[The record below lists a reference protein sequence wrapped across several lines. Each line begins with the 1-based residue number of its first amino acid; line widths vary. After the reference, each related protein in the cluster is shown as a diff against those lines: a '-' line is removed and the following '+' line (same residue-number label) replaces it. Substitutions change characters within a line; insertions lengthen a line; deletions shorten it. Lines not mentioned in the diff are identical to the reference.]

1 MVEAQHQE
9 AIEQVILNLKAQ
21 VAGLNQQIEVL
32 SKLLEVKHEDVNI
45 DDVPGQLKRAATE
58 VMNNDH
64 LKMIL
69 VRGENYEFRERL
81 INQAFDTGV
90 TIVEVE
96 QFMED
101 YEAGQRG
108 GQVGAQ
114 KFKDRYD
121 DYDVLVIENL
131 EQLAGDRAKLQE
143 ELFDRVYACSHAGKL
158 TVLSGNAAFIIG
170 GESEEYLQMLSLGK
184 NIFVG

>member
-1 MVEAQHQE
+1 M
-9 AIEQVILNLKAQ
+9 
-21 VAGLNQQIEVL
+21 
-32 SKLLEVKHEDVNI
+32 
-45 DDVPGQLKRAATE
+45 KRAATE

-131 EQLAGDRAKLQE
+131 EQLAGDRAKLQ
-143 ELFDRVYACSHAGKL
+143 
-158 TVLSGNAAFIIG
+158 
-170 GESEEYLQMLSLGK
+170 
-184 NIFVG
+184 

>member
-81 INQAFDTGV
+81 IN
-90 TIVEVE
+90 
-96 QFMED
+96 
-101 YEAGQRG
+101 
-108 GQVGAQ
+108 
-114 KFKDRYD
+114 
-121 DYDVLVIENL
+121 
-131 EQLAGDRAKLQE
+131 
-143 ELFDRVYACSHAGKL
+143 
-158 TVLSGNAAFIIG
+158 
-170 GESEEYLQMLSLGK
+170 
-184 NIFVG
+184 